1 MAVGMN
7 FSKIEKTVYDV
18 AARIAAE
25 LGFFVYDVEYVK
37 ESGAHFLRIFVDKP
51 DGISID
57 ECEEFSRAFSDVF
70 DKDDPISDNYFLEV
84 SSPGIE
90 RRVRRREHF
99 ELNKGEIVDVG
110 LYAARDGSKTL
121 TGELLGLDEDDNVII
136 LSGDEEVRLPIKQT
150 TGIKVHFEF

>member
-7 FSKIEKTVYDV
+7 FSKIEKTVYD
-18 AARIAAE
+18 IAAE
-25 LGFFVYDVEYVK
+25 IAAKLGFFVYDVEYVK
-37 ESGAHFLRIFVDKP
+37 ESGTHFLRIFVDKIG
-51 DGISID
+51 GISID

-90 RRVRRREHF
+90 RKVRRREHF

-110 LYAARDGSKTL
+110 LYMARNGSKTL
-121 TGELLGLDEDDNVII
+121 TGELLGLDEEDNVII
-136 LSGDEEVRLPIKQT
+136 LADGGEVRLPIKQT